1 MSHLSRRL
9 GRGELWATEFP
20 MKTAANEYRAKA
32 FECLSQAECMN
43 DPQERAEILRFARM
57 WMKLA
62 EPIEEFRGAYEV
74 PRGR

>member
-1 MSHLSRRL
+1 
-9 GRGELWATEFP
+9 
-20 MKTAANEYRAKA
+20 
-32 FECLSQAECMN
+32 MN

-62 EPIEEFRGAYEV
+62 EPIEELRGAYEV